1 MLDEETF
8 NAMRALH
15 IAFVEA
21 RGNDYFFPTSQEE
34 PPTAEI
40 ETSWQISNRRAVMI
54 GVALMIVYSSLYPSI
69 AQLRRKYFAPIKQRH
84 PRRRLSN
91 DEGI

>member
-8 NAMRALH
+8 DAIRALH
-15 IAFVEA
+15 LAFFEA
-21 RGNDYFFPTSQEE
+21 RGDFFPPAQEE
-34 PPTAEI
+34 PPAAEI
-40 ETSWQISNRRAVMI
+40 ETSCSWPSSIRSAVML
-54 GVALMIVYSSLYPSI
+54 GVALIIVCSSLYPSI
-69 AQLRRKYFAPIKQRH
+69 ARIRRKYFAPIKRH